1 MVYRVEDGGKKG
13 DELSSLLRRR
23 HESGLGTRR
32 SREIARVHHYAPGFV
47 PALISEIRELVVFQC
62 VVKHANYAKAA
73 EELLLSPSGISRVVA
88 RLEERLGTRLVQRT
102 TRKFSLT
109 EAGAAFHARATQILQ
124 DLGEAEAE
132 LQRAS
137 MRPRGTLKVSASPV
151 FGHTHLAPLLNQL
164 LNEFPELS
172 LELSLTN
179 RFVDLIDEGVDLA
192 IRIGALS
199 DSRLIA
205 RRLCTNHRLLVASP
219 SYLERRGEP
228 QSPADLAQHDCVIF
242 TGFAK
247 PREWKLIGPGGPTS
261 VNVSGRLTT
270 NSIEALTS
278 AAKRGLGITVG
289 ATLYV
294 SEALLAG
301 DLVRVLP
308 DYEFEETAIFAVY
321 PSARQLSTKVRAAVD
336 FLAEHLQDPPSWDRA
351 LAGKVPGFR

>member
-1 MVYRVEDGGKKG
+1 M
-13 DELSSLLRRR
+13 
-23 HESGLGTRR
+23 
-32 SREIARVHHYAPGFV
+32 

-73 EELLLSPSGISRVVA
+73 DELSLSPSGISRVVA

-109 EAGAAFHARATQILQ
+109 EAGAAFHLRASQILQ

-137 MRPRGTLKVSASPV
+137 MRPRGTLKVSASLV
-151 FGHTHLAPLLNQL
+151 FGHVHLAPLLNQL
-164 LNEFPELS
+164 LAEFPELS
-172 LELSLTN
+172 LELQLTN
-179 RFVDLIDEGVDLA
+179 RFVDLIDEGMDLA
-192 IRIGALS
+192 IRIGALP

-205 RRLCTNHRLLVASP
+205 RRLCANHRVLIAAP

-228 QSPADLAQHDCVIF
+228 KTPEELADHDCVIF
-242 TGFAK
+242 TGFSK

-261 VNVSGRLTT
+261 VNVSGHITT

-278 AAKRGLGITVG
+278 AAERGLGITVG

-294 SEALLAG
+294 SDALLAG
-301 DLVRVLP
+301 DVVRVLP
-308 DYEFEETAIFAVY
+308 EYEFEETAIFAVY

-336 FLAEHLQDPPSWDRA
+336 LLADHIQDPPSWDRA
-351 LAGKVPGFR
+351 LAGKVAGFR